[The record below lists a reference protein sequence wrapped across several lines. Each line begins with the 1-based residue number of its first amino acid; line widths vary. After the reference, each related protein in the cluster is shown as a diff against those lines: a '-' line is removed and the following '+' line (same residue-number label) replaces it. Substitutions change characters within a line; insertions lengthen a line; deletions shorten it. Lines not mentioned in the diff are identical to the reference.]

1 MPGEKRPG
9 PLSKK
14 SETGE
19 FFMVMDSIL
28 NELERRNFFLEIA
41 LVNLKSNPI
50 RDEVKIAILEKRRLS
65 LMDQILKKQ
74 DELQQQ
80 DDLRRRA

>member
-1 MPGEKRPG
+1 
-9 PLSKK
+9 
-14 SETGE
+14 
-19 FFMVMDSIL
+19 MVMMDLIL

-65 LMDQILKKQ
+65 LVDQILKKQ

-80 DDLRRRA
+80 DELQRRRA